1 MSLSS
6 YIKRQSRAI
15 RKFPAG
21 LSSIL
26 EDSEESSGAESV
38 NAPFTDKK
46 TKKNSMKA
54 KRRLGV
60 SDLSIPRT
68 SPLFTAVQ
76 DDSEWRLRA
85 RNSQAENSSDEETF
99 DFPRPPMPS
108 FESPTSELGES
119 SSGSD
124 SGMPTTPSP
133 SPTLD
138 AFSSTELGQ
147 CVIRCKSIK
156 PLTLSKRSLSPAPSF
171 ASSGDEEGQWEDD
184 EFYAAHASNFI
195 TITPPLPASFPAS
208 PSSTSFSLSPS
219 SSSIRSVST
228 SSSSSAIRAA
238 HRESAV
244 IPAPAPYRAS
254 VRLNRPISIPSRAP
268 PPPPIITS
276 HPPSVHSVILNTPDS
291 AQTPARPPPKTP
303 LPTDAWSGDYT
314 AFASIL
320 SASIPSSPSSSSS
333 SSRLAAL
340 LSPAPRFP
348 PEAQSVPSD
357 VDADFEGEEGEWEE
371 CDLEFDGEYEEL
383 PLSPPGATSL
393 PPVSPVIHVE
403 APLDQVEVEQEQDEE
418 GRWTFPPSPL
428 SPALASPNVSVR
440 SRSSRMTTSPA
451 LRSRWSS
458 STLSSMHSAHAQVSS
473 PKTFSFARRYLP
485 KPAAFAPSA
494 WSSATGKS
502 PKSPAASSY
511 YSRFNPVKV
520 GKGKR
525 GRLTA
530 ADVRVQLAISTSPAS
545 TTSSSP
551 ASSTSTSR
559 SALSPTTPATPY
571 SAPAQWAAYPA
582 SPAPSS
588 FFPTSLHRAPVQQ
601 RSASAST
608 TASGSTMASMSTSKS
623 YVGVGTSKSPNAG
636 LGVRFS
642 GVPSLASAAT
652 SASVSPALY
661 AAYTTQRSP
670 RRRMSSASTAS
681 SAVSGWSFSTSG
693 STPLSP
699 ISSTY
704 ASSSSASSSP
714 TARGVSRSRSTASSS
729 SSRGDS
735 SSDSGHSSSASSVFS
750 GVSTSSG
757 ASGLRRKP
765 IPVEMFLR

>member
-1 MSLSS
+1 SS

-15 RKFPAG
+15 RKSTVLPVG

-26 EDSEESSGAESV
+26 EDSEESSGAESAT
-38 NAPFTDKK
+38 APSTDRK

-54 KRRLGV
+54 RRRLGV

-68 SPLFTAVQ
+68 SQLFTAVQ
-76 DDSEWRLRA
+76 GDSEWRLRA
-85 RNSQAENSSDEETF
+85 RNALAENSSDEETF

-119 SSGSD
+119 SSGSE

-138 AFSSTELGQ
+138 AFSTTELGQ

-156 PLTLSKRSLSPAPSF
+156 PLSVSKRSSSPASSSSS
-171 ASSGDEEGQWEDD
+171 ASLSSESDEEGQWEDD

-195 TITPPLPASFPAS
+195 TLSPPLPPSFPAS

-219 SSSIRSVST
+219 SASIRSTST
-228 SSSSSAIRAA
+228 SSLASSSSAATRAA

-244 IPAPAPYRAS
+244 IPAPAPYRSS

-276 HPPSVHSVILNTPDS
+276 HHHSRSSIVLHTPDS
-291 AQTPARPPPKTP
+291 AETHARPLPKTP
-303 LPTDAWSGDYT
+303 LPTDACSGDYT
-314 AFASIL
+314 VFAPLL
-320 SASIPSSPSSSSS
+320 SASLSPSPSSSS

-348 PEAQSVPSD
+348 PEVQGVPSD
-357 VDADFEGEEGEWEE
+357 IDADADFDGEEGEWEE
-371 CDLEFDGEYEEL
+371 CDLEFGGEYEEV
-383 PLSPPGATSL
+383 PLSPVSGAS
-393 PPVSPVIHVE
+393 VSPALTGLRIDKPEFVE
-403 APLDQVEVEQEQDEE
+403 EEEQQETHED

-428 SPALASPNVSVR
+428 SPPLVSPNVSVR
-440 SRSSRMTTSPA
+440 SRASRMTSSGAPA

-458 STLSSMHSAHAQVSS
+458 STLSSMHSIHAPVSS

-494 WSSATGKS
+494 WASAKSPAAGKS

-511 YSRFNPVKV
+511 YARFSPVKV
-520 GKGKR
+520 GKGKGKR

-530 ADVRVQLAISTSPAS
+530 ADVRVQLAISTTP
-545 TTSSSP
+545 
-551 ASSTSTSR
+551 SSTSTSPSSATTSAR
-559 SALSPTTPATPY
+559 SPMTPATPY
-571 SAPAQWAAYPA
+571 SATAQWAAYPA
-582 SPAPSS
+582 SPAPV
-588 FFPTSLHRAPVQQ
+588 HRAQQQ

-608 TASGSTMASMSTSKS
+608 TASTASGASMSTSKS
-623 YVGVGTSKSPNAG
+623 YVGVSVGSSIANAG

-642 GVPSLASAAT
+642 GVPPSVAT
-652 SASVSPALY
+652 SGASVSPALY

-670 RRRMSSASTAS
+670 RRRVSDAS
-681 SAVSGWSFSTSG
+681 SAASVSAWSFSTSG
-693 STPLSP
+693 SAVASPLSP
-699 ISSTY
+699 TY
-704 ASSSSASSSP
+704 SSSSSSP
-714 TARGVSRSRSTASSS
+714 TARGLSRSSSTRTGGSSS
-729 SSRGDS
+729 G
-735 SSDSGHSSSASSVFS
+735 SSDSGHSSSASSILS
-750 GVSTSSG
+750 GSSG

>member
-15 RKFPAG
+15 RKSTVLSVG
-21 LSSIL
+21 LASIL

-38 NAPFTDKK
+38 NTPFTDKK

-54 KRRLGV
+54 RRRLGV
-60 SDLSIPRT
+60 SDLAIPRT
-68 SPLFTAVQ
+68 SQLFTAVQ
-76 DDSEWRLRA
+76 GDSEWRLRA

-119 SSGSD
+119 SSGSE

-138 AFSSTELGQ
+138 AFSTTELRQ

-156 PLTLSKRSLSPAPSF
+156 PLTLSKRSSSPAFSS
-171 ASSGDEEGQWEDD
+171 ASSASDEEGQWEDDD

-195 TITPPLPASFPAS
+195 TITPPLPPSFPAS

-228 SSSSSAIRAA
+228 SSSSSATRAA

-244 IPAPAPYRAS
+244 IPVPAPYRAS
-254 VRLNRPISIPSRAP
+254 VRLNHPISIPSRAP

-276 HPPSVHSVILNTPDS
+276 HRSSVHSIILSTPDS
-291 AQTPARPPPKTP
+291 AQTHTRAPPKTP

-314 AFASIL
+314 VFAPIL
-320 SASIPSSPSSSSS
+320 SASLSPSPSSSSS

-340 LSPAPRFP
+340 LSPGPRFP
-348 PEAQSVPSD
+348 PEAQGVPSD
-357 VDADFEGEEGEWEE
+357 VDLDADFEGEEGEWEE
-371 CDLEFDGEYEEL
+371 CDLEFGGEYEEV
-383 PLSPPGATSL
+383 PLSPLGTTPL
-393 PPVSPVIHVE
+393 SPASPDIHVE
-403 APLDQVEVEQEQDEE
+403 APMDQVEVKHEQAEQDEE

-451 LRSRWSS
+451 LRSRWST
-458 STLSSMHSAHAQVSS
+458 STLASMHSAHAQVSS
-473 PKTFSFARRYLP
+473 PKTFSFARRYFP

-494 WSSATGKS
+494 WSSSTNVTGKS

-511 YSRFNPVKV
+511 YSRFSPVKV

-530 ADVRVQLAISTSPAS
+530 ADVRVQLAISTSPGS
-545 TTSSSP
+545 TTSTSP
-551 ASSTSTSR
+551 ASSTSTSSPSSR

-571 SAPAQWAAYPA
+571 SASAQWAAYPA

-588 FFPTSLHRAPVQQ
+588 FFPSSLHRAPFQQQ

-623 YVGVGTSKSPNAG
+623 YVGVGTSASPNAG

-642 GVPSLASAAT
+642 GVPSLASAGTAA

-670 RRRMSSASTAS
+670 RRRASSSSTTS
-681 SAVSGWSFSTSG
+681 SAVSRWSFSTSG
-693 STPLSP
+693 STPPLAYLP
-699 ISSTY
+699 HLRFLII
-704 ASSSSASSSP
+704 
-714 TARGVSRSRSTASSS
+714 
-729 SSRGDS
+729 
-735 SSDSGHSSSASSVFS
+735 
-750 GVSTSSG
+750 
-757 ASGLRRKP
+757 GLVLAHRPRRLAQP
-765 IPVEMFLR
+765 EHR